1 MPRLRNFFFPK
12 TFSAVLV
19 TLLGL
24 STLLPLTRESL
35 PASSASNSIIFHS
48 TITSAAT
55 DYEADTPASGPL
67 LSSGAAATYYID
79 LRNSPSS
86 ASSLE
91 NIVLKTKNL
100 SSWTGTPVCQYVTT
114 SGSFDHTTF
123 DFDLSGASCSL
134 GGSYII
140 AGASLPTSLAPD
152 EGIYV
157 RITGLSVG
165 SSTISM
171 TATVNAGFTAQPAF
185 TSKDPAY
192 ARVGSIIITGHV
204 FNDLN
209 GDGVNATPDV
219 DYEGLGMDL
228 WREPADVGF
237 GTFVG
242 TKTTDENGYY
252 SFNELDTP
260 SITAGQ
266 DYRVVSL
273 ATINRLTTGNNIQQI
288 PSITSS
294 TNVTTDIG
302 FHIPQQS
309 LVGNRVWEDT
319 NHDGIQDSGETNGVG
334 DTRLR
339 LFNANSDAVLD
350 TITSAGNG
358 TYKLGNDPANPQC
371 FGRNI
376 NQAGGSIANT
386 IVSYSCQVQA
396 GGQYYLTL
404 RTDFYCSAD
413 QSAFRL
419 YDAGNNVLTEGSCG
433 RTGYP
438 NNMLPKHNYTFGPFT
453 ETHAGIPHLDVID
466 GFGDFTF
473 TDVNWQYNGPIGYDA
488 YVVIDQ
494 IPVSYQISPADQT
507 DDSLDSDITTPL
519 LSGTEYRTDNFFFQL
534 DNLNQN
540 IDIGLYGPPP
550 ATTDLTIT
558 KTVSAPTTALG
569 DTVTYTITVT
579 NTSSATNV
587 IVNDMLPAA
596 LNYSAQ
602 NASVGSYSVGS
613 GNWVI
618 GDMAA
623 SSSEILT
630 IDAVISDVSG
640 TITNTAT
647 VTSDTAEVN
656 ATDNSAAVEV
666 SPTAPPPSSSAD
678 LEIIK
683 TADAPDPQLGNT
695 ITYSIAVT
703 NTSLITTATGVVVT
717 DLLPA
722 SVSYTSQSA
731 SVGTYVPGTGEWI
744 IGDITPGSTSTLTLD
759 VTITDDS
766 TKINNTAT
774 VTSSTFD
781 PANTNDSSTVST
793 TPTTPPPPGTDT
805 DMLITKSVAVSP
817 SGPSL
822 GSTATYTITVT
833 NQSLTTAATGV
844 VVTDV
849 LPSALTLVSQSATTG
864 FYKVST
870 HVWSIG
876 SMGAGTTEEL
886 TITTTINNTSSEIFN
901 TASVTSTTTDPTPG
915 NNSDTVSFIPTDTPL
930 PSSTDLSITK
940 TVDAPT
946 PLLGS
951 TATYTI
957 TVTNQS
963 LTTAATGVV
972 VTDVLPSA
980 LTLVSQSATTG
991 FYKVSTHV
999 WSIGSMGAGTT
1010 EELTITTTINN
1021 TSSEIFNTASVT
1033 STTTDP
1039 TPGNNSDTVSF
1050 IPTDTPPPSSTDLS
1064 ITKTVDAPTPLLG
1077 STATYTII
1085 VTNNSAVTTATG
1097 VVGNDTLPSSVT
1109 YVTQTATSGTYNNT
1123 SGTWDIGSI
1132 TPGATA
1138 TLTITTT
1145 INDDSGTINNTA
1157 TVTSTTSD
1165 PSSSNNSS
1173 TATFTPTTP
1182 PPAPEPSAD
1191 LSITK
1196 TATAPDPQL
1205 GGTIIYELT
1214 VTNNSIVNAS
1224 DGVVVMDTLPSG
1236 VHFESASLSVG
1247 TRDSNMW
1254 SIGTLGPSSSA
1265 VMSITVTITDTS
1277 SPIINTATVSSATAD
1292 PVPGNNSSTATVVPS
1307 APSPSPTPSVT
1318 STPTPTPIATSRPG
1332 NRGGGIISP
1341 PGITILNGGSSNG
1354 SNSGWHYT
1362 SNDSPAHTSPKQAQ
1376 IAQPI
1381 PPVPT
1386 QDPIMCLQTNGIAAL
1401 NFSDVQVS
1409 NDQTKAQFLT
1419 SILNRGNNKRLIQ
1432 GYDAQM
1438 YGVGKVLTRFEL
1450 TKIALQSNCLQT
1462 DQLHKNTLFS
1472 DVPHDNSEMSLIIGT
1487 AQSLGIVN
1495 GKDGKFYPNQAV
1507 TYGEMSKILLGSGFY
1522 FAQHNPAIT
1531 YPASFTGITDESFRQ
1546 YAEYAVRLG
1555 LVSLDN
1561 GSFPQN
1567 RPIYRDTMLQVLSRY
1582 VSYLKNITI
1591 TN

>member
-915 NNSDTVSFIPTDTPL
+915 NNSDTVSFIPTDTP
-930 PSSTDLSITK
+930 
-940 TVDAPT
+940 
-946 PLLGS
+946 
-951 TATYTI
+951 
-957 TVTNQS
+957 
-963 LTTAATGVV
+963 
-972 VTDVLPSA
+972 
-980 LTLVSQSATTG
+980 
-991 FYKVSTHV
+991 
-999 WSIGSMGAGTT
+999 
-1010 EELTITTTINN
+1010 
-1021 TSSEIFNTASVT
+1021 
-1033 STTTDP
+1033 
-1039 TPGNNSDTVSF
+1039 
-1050 IPTDTPPPSSTDLS
+1050 PPSSTDLS